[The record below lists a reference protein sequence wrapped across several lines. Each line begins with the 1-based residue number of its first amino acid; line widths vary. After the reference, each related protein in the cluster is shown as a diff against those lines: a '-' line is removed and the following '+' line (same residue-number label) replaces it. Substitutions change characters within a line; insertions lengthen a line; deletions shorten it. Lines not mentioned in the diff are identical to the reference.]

1 VTPELK
7 GFLLLGLVKAAVGFG
22 VLLLGV
28 AFVTWLE
35 RRQAAFHQDRLGPNR
50 VGPFGLFQPIADGIK
65 NFIKEELVPADC
77 NRILFLLAPALVF
90 TPGLLL
96 FAVIPFAAPMPVSL
110 DFSLPLFGRFVY
122 DDAMPMMIAN
132 LPIGL
137 LFVLAISSLGV
148 YGIVLA
154 GWSSNSKYSF
164 LGGLRASAQM
174 VSYEVALGLS
184 VISVF
189 LVAGNVTLTG
199 VVEAQQTMLWYV
211 LPLTLGFVLFVISAL
226 AETNRLPFDLP
237 EAESELVYGYHTEY
251 SAMKFAMFFLGE
263 YAALITMS
271 ALMATL
277 FFGGWDIPFTSWD
290 EGEPSVI
297 ISLATLIV
305 FVLKTFS
312 FVFVYIWV
320 RWSLPRFRY
329 DQLMALGWKVLLPI
343 ALGYLMLLAT
353 AIWVLEYLNIE
364 QNLVYGLILFV
375 VNLPVIY
382 VLFWILDSGRL
393 VFGHGL
399 QRRVTH

>member
-1 VTPELK
+1 MTPELK
-7 GFLLLGLVKAAVGFG
+7 GFLLLGLVKSLVGFG
-22 VLLLGV
+22 ALLLGV

-65 NFIKEELVPADC
+65 NFIKEELVPADA
-77 NRILFLLAPALVF
+77 NRIIFLLAPALVF

-96 FAVIPFAAPMPVSL
+96 FAVIPFAAPMPVSF
-110 DFSLPLFGRFVY
+110 DFSLPLLGRFVY

-154 GWSSNSKYSF
+154 GWASNSKYSF

-189 LVAGNVTLTG
+189 LVAGNLTLTG
-199 VVEAQQTMLWYV
+199 VVEAQQAMLWYV

-290 EGEPSVI
+290 EGGPSVI

-305 FVLKTFS
+305 FLLKTFS
-312 FVFVYIWV
+312 FVFVYIWI

-353 AIWVLEYLNIE
+353 AIWVLEYFNIE
-364 QNLVYGLILFV
+364 QNGVYGLILFA

-393 VFGHGL
+393 VFGYGG
-399 QRRVTH
+399 QRRMTN

>member
-65 NFIKEELVPADC
+65 NFIKEELVPAES

-96 FAVIPFAAPMPVSL
+96 FAVIPFAAPMPVSF
-110 DFSLPLFGRFVY
+110 DFSLPLLGRFVY

-154 GWSSNSKYSF
+154 GWASNSKYSF

-174 VSYEVALGLS
+174 VSYEVALALS

-189 LVAGNVTLTG
+189 LLSGNVTLTG
-199 VVEAQQTMLWYV
+199 VIEAQQAKVWYA
-211 LPLTLGFVLFVISAL
+211 LPLTVGFVLFVISAL

-277 FFGGWDIPFTSWD
+277 FFGGWDIPGTWD
-290 EGEPSVI
+290 EGDPSVI
-297 ISLATLIV
+297 VSLATLV
-305 FVLKTFS
+305 FFVLKTFA
-312 FVFVYIWV
+312 FVFVFIWV

-353 AIWVLEYLNIE
+353 AIWILEFLNFE
-364 QNLVYGLILFV
+364 QNLVYGLILFA

-382 VLFWILDSGRL
+382 ILFWILDSGRL

-399 QRRVTH
+399 QRRMTN

>member
-1 VTPELK
+1 MTPELK
-7 GFLLLGLVKAAVGFG
+7 GFLLLGLVKSLVGFG
-22 VLLLGV
+22 ALVLGV
-28 AFVTWLE
+28 AFVTWVE

-65 NFIKEELVPADC
+65 NFIKEELVPADA

-96 FAVIPFAAPMPVSL
+96 FAVIPFAAPMPVSF
-110 DFSLPLFGRFVY
+110 DFSLPLLGRFVY

-154 GWSSNSKYSF
+154 GWASNSKYSF

-189 LVAGNVTLTG
+189 LVAGNLTLTG
-199 VVEAQQTMLWYV
+199 VVAAQQAMLWYV

-297 ISLATLIV
+297 VSLATLLV
-305 FVLKTFS
+305 FLLKTFT
-312 FVFVYIWV
+312 FVFVYIWI

-353 AIWVLEYLNIE
+353 AIWVLEYFNIE
-364 QNLVYGLILFV
+364 QNIVYGLILFA

-393 VFGHGL
+393 VFGYGGPL
-399 QRRVTH
+399 RMTN